1 MDKPKNAEK
10 CLFFVCKKCDF
21 KCSKESNY
29 KIHIETIKHKRVTE
43 SNQKMPIKENK
54 IFSCICGNNYK
65 YKPGLSKHKRTCTMV
80 QMHVPTSM
88 VTKDNLDTTD
98 GVILET
104 EINKKI
110 DSTTDKELKELVK
123 DLIKQNGE
131 LVKTINEIV
140 PKIGNTNNI
149 TNNNHFNL
157 NVFLNEKCKDA
168 LNINDFI
175 ESLKITLEDIDF
187 SSKNGMVRGISN
199 LMIKGLK
206 ELDIHKRPIHC
217 TDSKRDTMYIKDK
230 EKWEKDDNHSK
241 IRNTIIKV
249 ANKERNS
256 LYLWV
261 EKNPNWFDNEAT
273 QIEYLTIMRNICEPV
288 ENEEKNEK
296 KIIKNIGR
304 EILIDKMT

>member
-1 MDKPKNAEK
+1 MTQKNAENFICEKCDFVCSKKSNFDKHLLTRKHKNDDKKMPKNAEQN
-10 CLFFVCKKCDF
+10 VCECGKSFKYRQGLYVHKKTCKLD
-21 KCSKESNY
+21 KNSESINSVITNAY
-29 KIHIETIKHKRVTE
+29 DKKTE
-43 SNQKMPIKENK
+43 EQ
-54 IFSCICGNNYK
+54 
-65 YKPGLSKHKRTCTMV
+65 
-80 QMHVPTSM
+80 
-88 VTKDNLDTTD
+88 
-98 GVILET
+98 
-104 EINKKI
+104 I
-110 DSTTDKELKELVK
+110 DSKTDKELKDLVK

-175 ESLKITLEDIDF
+175 ESLKITLEDLDF

-261 EKNPNWFDNEAT
+261 EKNPNWFDSEAT

-288 ENEEKNEK
+288 ENEDKNEK

-304 EILIDKMT
+304 EILIDKKDM

>member
-1 MDKPKNAEK
+1 MMTMMTPKNPDI
-10 CLFFVCKKCDF
+10 FVCEKCDF
-21 KCSKESNY
+21 VCSKKRDYER
-29 KIHIETIKHKRVTE
+29 HLLTRKHKNNDKKAPK
-43 SNQKMPIKENK
+43 SPQKYDCVCGKSFK
-54 IFSCICGNNYK
+54 YRQGLYVHKKSC
-65 YKPGLSKHKRTCTMV
+65 
-80 QMHVPTSM
+80 
-88 VTKDNLDTTD
+88 NLDKNSESITNVIINTYDKKTD
-98 GVILET
+98 QQ
-104 EINKKI
+104 I
-110 DSTTDKELKELVK
+110 DSKTDKELKDLVK

-131 LVKTINEIV
+131 LVKTINDIV

-175 ESLKITLEDIDF
+175 ESLKITLEDLDF

-261 EKNPNWFDNEAT
+261 EKNPNWFDSEAT

-288 ENEEKNEK
+288 ENEDKNEK

-304 EILIDKMT
+304 EILIDKVI

>member
-1 MDKPKNAEK
+1 MMTNDDKNDDKKMPKNAEQN
-10 CLFFVCKKCDF
+10 VCECGKSFKYRQGLYVHKK
-21 KCSKESNY
+21 
-29 KIHIETIKHKRVTE
+29 
-43 SNQKMPIKENK
+43 
-54 IFSCICGNNYK
+54 SC
-65 YKPGLSKHKRTCTMV
+65 
-80 QMHVPTSM
+80 
-88 VTKDNLDTTD
+88 NLDKNSKSINS
-98 GVILET
+98 VIINAYDKKT
-104 EINKKI
+104 EEQI
-110 DSTTDKELKELVK
+110 DSKTDKELKDLVK

-131 LVKTINEIV
+131 LVKTINDIV

-175 ESLKITLEDIDF
+175 ESLKITLEDLDF

-230 EKWEKDDNHSK
+230 EKWEKDDSHSK

-261 EKNPNWFDNEAT
+261 EKNPNWFDSEAT

-304 EILIDKMT
+304 EILIDKKDM

>member
-1 MDKPKNAEK
+1 MMTMMTQKSPDIFVCEK
-10 CLFFVCKKCDF
+10 CDYV
-21 KCSKESNY
+21 CSKKRDYER
-29 KIHIETIKHKRVTE
+29 HLLTRKHKNDDKKAPKSPQKYDCECGKSFKYRQGLYVHKKTCILDKNSE
-43 SNQKMPIKENK
+43 SITNVIINTYDKK
-54 IFSCICGNNYK
+54 
-65 YKPGLSKHKRTCTMV
+65 
-80 QMHVPTSM
+80 
-88 VTKDNLDTTD
+88 TD
-98 GVILET
+98 EQ
-104 EINKKI
+104 I
-110 DSTTDKELKELVK
+110 DSKTDKELKDLVK

-175 ESLKITLEDIDF
+175 ESLKITLEDLDF

-261 EKNPNWFDNEAT
+261 EKNPNWFDSEAT

-288 ENEEKNEK
+288 ENEDKNEK

-304 EILIDKMT
+304 EILIDKKDM

>member
-1 MDKPKNAEK
+1 
-10 CLFFVCKKCDF
+10 L
-21 KCSKESNY
+21 
-29 KIHIETIKHKRVTE
+29 TRKHKNDDEKAPKKPQHYDCECGKSFKYRQGLYVH
-43 SNQKMPIKENK
+43 KK
-54 IFSCICGNNYK
+54 SC
-65 YKPGLSKHKRTCTMV
+65 
-80 QMHVPTSM
+80 
-88 VTKDNLDTTD
+88 NLDKNS
-98 GVILET
+98 ES
-104 EINKKI
+104 INNVTINTYDKKMDEQI
-110 DSTTDKELKELVK
+110 HSKTDKELKDLVK

-131 LVKTINEIV
+131 LVKMINEIV

-175 ESLKITLEDIDF
+175 ESLKITLEDLDF

-217 TDSKRDTMYIKDK
+217 TDSKRDIMYIKDK

-261 EKNPNWFDNEAT
+261 EKNPNWFDSEAT

-304 EILIDKMT
+304 EILIDKKDM